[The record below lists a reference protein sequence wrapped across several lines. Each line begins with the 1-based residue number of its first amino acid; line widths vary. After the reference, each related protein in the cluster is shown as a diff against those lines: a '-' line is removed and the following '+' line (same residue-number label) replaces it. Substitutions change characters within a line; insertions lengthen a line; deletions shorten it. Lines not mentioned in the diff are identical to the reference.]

1 MVFYLYSLLLGRKW
15 GPMPVIDKAFIES
28 YQSMQAQLK
37 QLDKQVESVK
47 SIIKQ
52 ALKEHQGK
60 LSVESYE
67 VFLKSTVFQ
76 TIKNDLVREL
86 LGSDINKVTVDSVR
100 ESIEIFKAAWM
111 LIAIGSLLFFGGL
124 TIGILMSL
132 LID

>member
-1 MVFYLYSLLLGRKW
+1 
-15 GPMPVIDKAFIES
+15 MPVIDKAFIES

-100 ESIEIFKAAWM
+100 ESIEIFKAA
-111 LIAIGSLLFFGGL
+111 
-124 TIGILMSL
+124 
-132 LID
+132 